1 MCYHYQ
7 ILIQVAPVGTVY
19 HICESVLLTFRM
31 LEDSIG
37 RPLFVMFRN
46 LIQLPEDDPRRHPI
60 LSVLAEML
68 SHQPR
73 VGYLLLYFLKAW

>member
-1 MCYHYQ
+1 MYC
-7 ILIQVAPVGTVY
+7 VY
-19 HICESVLLTFRM
+19 CICESVLFTFRM

>member
-1 MCYHYQ
+1 
-7 ILIQVAPVGTVY
+7 
-19 HICESVLLTFRM
+19 M